1 MRQRIITGIVFTL
14 AVLLF
19 VIPSFWLPSLMLL
32 FSVIVGSISMY
43 ELINAFKK
51 GGFVP
56 NGYLVIIGG
65 IISALILFVCYLM
78 QVNLIVSLALY
89 LLAVVPYCLACVIL
103 PSVIDK
109 ENHLS
114 SGAITG
120 MAVLYVTFPMYCL
133 TALAMLTP
141 GGWFF
146 MVPALFAAWVSDVC
160 AYFVGVTL
168 GKHKIV
174 PHLSPKKTWEGCIGG
189 ALGCAVVMMGY
200 FIILHTAGI
209 INNSVS
215 IVYISV
221 LAFFLGFIMSVMSQL
236 GDWLASLI
244 KRMTGIKDYGN
255 LFPGH
260 GGMLDRFDSA
270 FFTIPMGVLLA
281 FFAVLMS

>member
-1 MRQRIITGIVFTL
+1 
-14 AVLLF
+14 
-19 VIPSFWLPSLMLL
+19 
-32 FSVIVGSISMY
+32 MY
-43 ELINAFKK
+43 ELLNAFKK
-51 GGFVP
+51 GGYEP
-56 NGYLVIIGG
+56 NNYLAIIGG
-65 IISALILFVCYLM
+65 FISSLILFICYLA
-78 QVNLIVSLALY
+78 QVNLIVSLAIY
-89 LLAVVPYCLACVIL
+89 LLIVVPYCLACLIL
-103 PSVIDK
+103 PSVIDQ

-114 SGAITG
+114 SGAVTG

-189 ALGCAVVMMGY
+189 AVGCALVVMGY
-200 FIILHTAGI
+200 FDVLRLTGVISDT
-209 INNSVS
+209 VS
-215 IVYISV
+215 IAYISV
-221 LAFFLGFIMSVMSQL
+221 LSFFLGLIMSVMSQL

-244 KRMTGIKDYGN
+244 KRMCGIKDYGN
-255 LFPGH
+255 IFPGH

-281 FFAVLMS
+281 FFAVLMTQS

>member
-1 MRQRIITGIVFTL
+1 MRQRIITGIIFTL

-19 VIPSFWLPSLMLL
+19 VIPSFWLPSLMMI
-32 FSVIVGSISMY
+32 FSIIVGAVSMY
-43 ELINAFKK
+43 ELLNAFKK

-65 IISALILFVCYLM
+65 IIAALTLFVCYLM
-78 QVNLIVSLALY
+78 QVSLIVALALY
-89 LLAVVPYCLACVIL
+89 LLTMIPYCLACLIL
-103 PSVIDK
+103 PSVIDM

-114 SGAITG
+114 YGAVTG
-120 MAVLYVTFPMYCL
+120 FTVLYVTFPMFCL
-133 TALAMLTP
+133 TALTMLAP

-189 ALGCAVVMMGY
+189 AVGCAIVVMAY
-200 FIILHTAGI
+200 FDILHLTGVI
-209 INNSVS
+209 SNSVS
-215 IVYISV
+215 IVYISA

-255 LFPGH
+255 IFPGH

>member
-19 VIPSFWLPSLMLL
+19 VIPSFWLPALMLL
-32 FSVIVGSISMY
+32 FSVIVGAISMY
-43 ELINAFKK
+43 ELLNAFKK
-51 GGFVP
+51 GGFDP
-56 NGYLVIIGG
+56 NNYLAIIGG
-65 IISALILFVCYLM
+65 IISALILFICYM
-78 QVNLIVSLALY
+78 AQVNLIVTLAIY
-89 LLAVVPYCLACVIL
+89 LLIVVPYCLACLIL
-103 PSVIDK
+103 PSVIDQ

-114 SGAITG
+114 SGAVTG
-120 MAVLYVTFPMYCL
+120 MTVLYVTFPMYCL

-189 ALGCAVVMMGY
+189 AIGCALVVMAY
-200 FIILHTAGI
+200 FDILLLTGVI
-209 INNSVS
+209 SNSVS

-221 LAFFLGFIMSVMSQL
+221 LSFFLGLIMSVMSQL

-244 KRMTGIKDYGN
+244 KRMCGIKDYGN
-255 LFPGH
+255 MFPGH

>member
-1 MRQRIITGIVFTL
+1 MRQRIITGIIFTL

-19 VIPSFWLPSLMLL
+19 VIPSYWLPSLMML
-32 FSVIVGSISMY
+32 FSVIVGAVSMY
-43 ELINAFKK
+43 ELINACKN
-51 GGFVP
+51 GGTVP
-56 NGYLVIIGG
+56 NVYLVIIGG
-65 IISALILFVCYLM
+65 ILSALILFVCYLM

-89 LLAVVPYCLACVIL
+89 LLTIVPYCLACLIL

-114 SGAITG
+114 IGAVTCFI
-120 MAVLYVTFPMYCL
+120 VLYVTFPMYCL

-160 AYFVGVTL
+160 AYFTGVTI

-189 ALGCAVVMMGY
+189 AIGCAVVIMIY
-200 FIILHTAGI
+200 FDILHANGI
-209 INNSVS
+209 ISGSVS

-236 GDWLASLI
+236 GDWVASLI

-255 LFPGH
+255 IFPGH

-270 FFTIPMGVLLA
+270 FFTIPMGVLLG